1 MLSWSEIERVN
12 MIISRKFESGRSMVE
27 MMGYMA
33 IAIVL
38 TASVGQLVY
47 KAFNDY
53 KFSKA
58 SIQLTELANVISRAG
73 AIEPSY
79 DNVVAMISGTSERAL
94 DNQEGR
100 KMIPSSFRVSNI
112 AGARR
117 IYHAFGGLVTLGS
130 TNPEDS
136 LNAGAKFMI
145 TFAGLNKKQCVDL
158 ALKDW
163 SKNKYSDLD
172 SIVINDQYKWYW
184 PIYGV
189 SEGDAVAGLFT
200 FPVTREAVIGLEDG
214 GQCRDEDN
222 TVQWFFN

>member
-145 TFAGLNKKQCVDL
+145 TFFYCYRINKIIHTNLTYIIITIIIIIDVC
-158 ALKDW
+158 
-163 SKNKYSDLD
+163 
-172 SIVINDQYKWYW
+172 INNVF
-184 PIYGV
+184 I
-189 SEGDAVAGLFT
+189 
-200 FPVTREAVIGLEDG
+200 III
-214 GQCRDEDN
+214 CIIIH
-222 TVQWFFN
+222 FN